1 MNEMEFSDG
10 ELNSPADREM
20 AMALQSLT
28 PSPARLDA
36 ISAAVSAGRRIERRR
51 TRLGLGTS
59 ALAAVLC
66 VAIWFDAGNHA
77 VPPTQSPPQWTT
89 SAKTVIE
96 PLSEESVARL
106 QAAVELHGLDGL
118 PPLDRPADKPVHV
131 SDFF

>member
-1 MNEMEFSDG
+1 
-10 ELNSPADREM
+10 
-20 AMALQSLT
+20 
-28 PSPARLDA
+28 
-36 ISAAVSAGRRIERRR
+36 VSAGRRMERRR
-51 TRLGLGTS
+51 TRLWQGTS

-66 VAIWFDAGNHA
+66 VGVWFDTGNRP
-77 VPPTQSPPQWTT
+77 VPSTQPPPQWTT